1 MVRWPT
7 PLEYQDA
14 LSNPAACLIAPDLQ
28 RSRIEEQTLYGAP
41 LPVAGQFAH
50 VYRLRQPD
58 GRNYALRLFLREASD
73 RAARY
78 AAIQEYISS
87 LPTQEYLVRFA
98 YSPNGIRIGG
108 LNYPVVV
115 MDWVEGEPL
124 QVYIERNLNDP
135 ARIKRLTSDWVTLI
149 ETLETLRI
157 AHGDLQQ
164 DNLLVD
170 PETGALRLIDYDG
183 MFVPLLAGRPSAE
196 LGHPAY
202 QHPLRDRSH
211 FGPTL
216 DRFSALVILSTLQI
230 LCEAPELW
238 YRFHNGDNL
247 LFRRN
252 DFVAPEESNTFRTV
266 RSAARR
272 SPEAIRSLDLLKNA
286 CQGLPLEVPR
296 LELVFL

>member
-1 MVRWPT
+1 MRWPT
-7 PLEYQDA
+7 PIEYQDA
-14 LSNPAACLIAPDLQ
+14 LSNPAACLLAPDLQ
-28 RSRIEEQTLYGAP
+28 RSRIEEKTLYGAP

-50 VYRLRQPD
+50 VYRLRQMD
-58 GRNYALRLFLREASD
+58 GRSYALRLFLREASD

-78 AAIQEYISS
+78 AAIQ
-87 LPTQEYLVRFA
+87 QYLASQSQQPALVPFG
-98 YSPNGIRIGG
+98 YSPNGIRIAASV
-108 LNYPVVV
+108 YPVVV
-115 MDWVEGEPL
+115 MDWVEGDPFH
-124 QVYIERNLNDP
+124 VYIERHLNDP
-135 ARIKRLTSDWVTLI
+135 ERIKRLVSDWVALI

-170 PETGALRLIDYDG
+170 PATGALRLIDYDG

-216 DRFSALVILSTLQI
+216 DRFSALVILATMRALI
-230 LCEAPELW
+230 EAPDLW

-247 LFRRN
+247 LFRRE
-252 DFVAPEESNTFRTV
+252 DYVSLEESATFRTV
-266 RSAARR
+266 RSAVRR
-272 SPEAIRSLDLLKNA
+272 SGEAIRALDLLKTA
-286 CQGLPLEVPR
+286 CASLPLESLR
-296 LELVFL
+296 LELAI